1 MFLVETFFT
10 WPTSD
15 SLEDEWM
22 RRNEAAMAGIQYCGF
37 PEGGPLRG
45 WPKRPVS
52 DNEES
57 IAEPSSKKQK
67 RPERPTLSAW
77 EEKLGTVKKKKV
89 VADKPSAC
97 FQCLK
102 EYSDVYG
109 VKRHFKSSHL
119 QDRKCNYC
127 DLLLQHKIHLW
138 MQAQVVH
145 RLCT

>member
-15 SLEDEWM
+15 SLQDEWM
-22 RRNEAAMAGIQYCGF
+22 RRNEAVMAGIQYCGF

-52 DNEES
+52 DKEES

-77 EEKLGTVKKKKV
+77 EEKLGTVKKKGCSGQAICV
-89 VADKPSAC
+89 FPV
-97 FQCLK
+97 LK
-102 EYSDVYG
+102 RILG
-109 VKRHFKSSHL
+109 
-119 QDRKCNYC
+119 
-127 DLLLQHKIHLW
+127 HLW
-138 MQAQVVH
+138 CEETLQVVTSAGSQVQ
-145 RLCT
+145 LL